1 VMGLN
6 PAKKQGYFIVYGN
19 KLSWFTSYFGKCA
32 IVKRL
37 KGIENEPIATL
48 IYEGDELILT
58 HTPLRE
64 ELVLDHKTSWEN
76 KMKGK
81 IVGCYATVKQGEN
94 IRSAVMTKAEI
105 LEAWTKNPSPS
116 NRREHETFEGEFCK
130 RTVINRLVKM
140 ITQTSNDDDLLAETM
155 IRNEDQHFD
164 FSETEI
170 VETKKEIEMNANKG
184 EKVGFPKEEQEIQP
198 TASSEDFKTNEQ
210 VDDDPGY

>member
-1 VMGLN
+1 
-6 PAKKQGYFIVYGN
+6 
-19 KLSWFTSYFGKCA
+19 
-32 IVKRL
+32 VKRL